1 MSAHYIGQKAEV
13 THGRHNRVLWDS
25 NFGESISICY
35 RANSTAFTLIRGS
48 EMSQGQGRTI
58 DGQYIA
64 CDTGYMMRQQNTS
77 AGVEN
82 HGLVV
87 VNEVSKQH
95 TNQY

>member
-1 MSAHYIGQKAEV
+1 
-13 THGRHNRVLWDS
+13 
-25 NFGESISICY
+25 
-35 RANSTAFTLIRGS
+35 
-48 EMSQGQGRTI
+48 
-58 DGQYIA
+58 
-64 CDTGYMMRQQNTS
+64 MRQQNTS